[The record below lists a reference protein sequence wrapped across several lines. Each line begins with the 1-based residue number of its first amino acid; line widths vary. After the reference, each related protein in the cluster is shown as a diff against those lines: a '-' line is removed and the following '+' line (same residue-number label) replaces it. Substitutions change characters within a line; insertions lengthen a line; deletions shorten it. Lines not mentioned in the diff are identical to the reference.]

1 VNIASSRLLDRLPAE
16 ERCLGAMFTSYSFDP
31 AFFEDHIL
39 RAVLRLTSDPVEQAE
54 RYHSEA
60 RRALQETPVVAIVDA
75 GERRPGRRL
84 PFDLLEVSD
93 VVFHPKSVLL
103 LYRGFARL
111 LIGSGNLTNS
121 GYSGNSELFV
131 CTDLSYE
138 TPQDAALLIAFDEHL
153 GRVHSLVR
161 RKGTQLAIFRDELR
175 RKLPPAPTTPLPPAS
190 LALLDSMAGP
200 IIEQIVALLPSD
212 ASVISIGMLAPFYE
226 KDDADELDHTSVF
239 RAFDSRISA
248 DAILDIGVSWENPQV
263 QPSSP
268 IELKEGL
275 GRIWTWARYDNGRSF
290 LEHLIPADLARN
302 TVFYLDEAGQRRRAS
317 IDDVLAAIETREIWM
332 QPDPVAFAPRQAIA
346 AASERFSKVRLWLH
360 PATQLVDGRPT
371 HRPLH
376 AKLLVVGYRAG
387 PSHGTLVL
395 VGSPNMSRRA
405 LLMRSGPGQGNV
417 EVAIAF
423 LLEGSFSL
431 RDFVPELL
439 NAPASAFA
447 LQERQFPEQGPNYA
461 LAIEEA
467 THNPRAG
474 TLSLKW
480 SAQAAEL
487 PPWRLTY
494 DERQLAASSAAPTD
508 PIEIHDFTLN
518 PSTAEVVLHVAGREY
533 PSPILVTDL
542 VELPVTFSGATV
554 GLDELLLLLGRRIGT
569 ERAVQ
574 IANRRATGKR
584 ESDELSALFGEGFAP
599 TDVFRAWWC
608 AAEDL
613 QDSDLSVL
621 AFRLRL
627 EGALGIGAA
636 WSCMLD
642 ALKQGALS
650 AEEVW
655 FYGAELLRSLAEVTP
670 PALDDREAKS
680 LLLSTFRH
688 RIRAN
693 IEAIEFDAGNRS
705 WTGLVRQFY
714 KEAIA

>member
-1 VNIASSRLLDRLPAE
+1 
-16 ERCLGAMFTSYSFDP
+16 MFTSFSFDP
-31 AFFEDHIL
+31 AFFEDHVLRAIL
-39 RAVLRLTSDPVEQAE
+39 RLPSDPVEQAE

-60 RRALQETPVVAIVDA
+60 RRALQETPVVAVVDA

-111 LIGSGNLTNS
+111 LIGSGNLTSS
-121 GYSGNSELFV
+121 GYGGNSELFV

-153 GRVHSLVR
+153 GRVHSIVR
-161 RKGTQLAIFRDELR
+161 RKGTQFAIFREELR
-175 RKLPPAPTTPLPPAS
+175 RKLPRSPTTPLPPAG
-190 LALLDSMAGP
+190 LALLDSTARP
-200 IIEQIVALLPSD
+200 IIEQIFSLLPSD
-212 ASVISIGMLAPFYE
+212 ASVTSVGMLAPFYE
-226 KDDADELDHTSVF
+226 KDDAQELDSISIF
-239 RAFDSRISA
+239 RAFDSRIAA
-248 DAILDIGVSWENPQV
+248 DATLDIGVSWENPQV
-263 QPSSP
+263 QPTP
-268 IELKEGL
+268 PAELKDGL
-275 GRIWTWARYDNGRSF
+275 GRIWTWARHDDDQAA
-290 LEHLIPADLARN
+290 LEHFIPASLAQN
-302 TVFYLDEAGQRRRAS
+302 TVFYLDEAGQRRRTS
-317 IDDVLAAIETREIWM
+317 IDHLHEAIETRAIWM

-360 PATQLVDGRPT
+360 PATQLLDGRPS

-376 AKLLVVGYRAG
+376 AKLLVVSYRAG
-387 PSHGTLVL
+387 QSNGTLVV

-405 LLMRSGPGQGNV
+405 MLMQSGPGQGNV
-417 EVAIAF
+417 EVAVAF

-431 RDFVPELL
+431 RDFVPQLL

-467 THNPRAG
+467 THDPRAR
-474 TLSLKW
+474 TLSVDW
-480 SAQAAEL
+480 SAQAGEL
-487 PPWRLTY
+487 PPWSLTY
-494 DERQLAASSAAPTD
+494 AERQLAASGAAPTD
-508 PIEIHDFTLN
+508 SIEVDDFTLN
-518 PSTAEVVLHVAGREY
+518 PSTAEVVLHVGGREY

-574 IANRRATGKR
+574 IANRRAKGEP
-584 ESDELSALFGEGFAP
+584 ESDELNALFGEGFAP

-613 QDSDLSVL
+613 QDPDCSLL

-642 ALKQGALS
+642 AQKRKALS

-655 FYGAELLRSLAEVTP
+655 FYGAELLRSLAEVML
-670 PALDDREAKS
+670 PALDDLEAKS
-680 LLLSTFRH
+680 LLLSAFRH
-688 RIRAN
+688 RVRTS
-693 IEAIEFDAGNRS
+693 IEAIELDAGSRS
-705 WTGLVRQFY
+705 WTLLVRRFY
-714 KEAIA
+714 EEAMA